1 MKKLFAGARAQ
12 EDMSTSRI
20 LAALFFVN
28 FVSISGLGMLLP
40 IFAQLGEQI
49 GASGTQITWA
59 IASFALGQLL
69 SGVVFGRL
77 SDKYGR
83 KPLMLLGTLA
93 SGFLYIGHLY
103 ATSPEILV
111 LARFSAGL
119 ASGCFALSFAV
130 GADISTPTTRARVLG
145 VVGAGFSLGFV
156 FGPAIGGVAAGLVA
170 EESAFSFICLLSAA
184 MSFAAALAV
193 HLLLPETRKVTVH
206 EEGTQ
211 RPRVRDLLRHRDF
224 LTVLTICLAATV
236 GMSMLL
242 GVFVLFANDILLLEP
257 LGIGLMYTV
266 MAVFGV
272 VTQMGL
278 VGPIATSLGERW
290 MLVAGLAIVFV
301 GMIAVGATTSVTV
314 SLVSLC
320 AVAVGYSL
328 VNTAT
333 TTLASLLA
341 AETMQGAALGVVQA
355 VTSLGRFL
363 GPAIAGPIYDG
374 QGPSAPFY
382 SGAVVL
388 LVFGVV
394 AALWR
399 PSAGREPRVD

>member
-20 LAALFFVN
+20 VAALFFVN

-69 SGVVFGRL
+69 SGAVFGRL

-83 KPLMLLGTLA
+83 KPLMLLGMFA
-93 SGFLYIGHLY
+93 SGFLYIGHLF
-103 ATSPEILV
+103 ATSPEILI
-111 LARFSAGL
+111 LARFGAGL
-119 ASGCFALSFAV
+119 ASGCFALSFAA
-130 GADISTPTTRARVLG
+130 GADISTPATRARVLG
-145 VVGAGFSLGFV
+145 IVGAGFSSGFI
-156 FGPAIGGVAAGLVA
+156 FGPAIGGFAAGLVA

-184 MSFAAALAV
+184 MSFAAVLAI
-193 HLLLPETRKVTVH
+193 HLLLPETRKITVH
-206 EEGTQ
+206 EEGTP
-211 RPRVRDLLRHRDF
+211 RPRVRDLLQHRDF
-224 LTVLTICLAATV
+224 LTVLAICLAATT
-236 GMSMLL
+236 GMSILF
-242 GVFVLFANDILLLEP
+242 GAFVLFANDVLLLGP

-266 MAVFGV
+266 MGVFGV

-278 VGPIATSLGERW
+278 VGPIAASLGERW
-290 MLVAGLAIVFV
+290 MLVVGMVIVFV
-301 GMIAVGATTSVTV
+301 GMVAVGATASVAYA
-314 SLVSLC
+314 LLGLC
-320 AVAVGYSL
+320 VVAVGYSL
-328 VNTAT
+328 VNTAA
-333 TTLASLLA
+333 TTLASFIA
-341 AETMQGAALGVVQA
+341 AESMQGAALGLVQA

-363 GPAIAGPIYDG
+363 GPAVAGPIYDG

-382 SGAVVL
+382 WGAVVL

-394 AALWR
+394 TALWR
-399 PSAGREPRVD
+399 PSAGHEPRVH